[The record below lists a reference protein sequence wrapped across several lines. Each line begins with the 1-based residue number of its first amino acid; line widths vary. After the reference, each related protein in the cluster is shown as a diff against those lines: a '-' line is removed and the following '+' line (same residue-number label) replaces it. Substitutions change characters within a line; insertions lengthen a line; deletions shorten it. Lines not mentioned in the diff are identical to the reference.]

1 MKIEILFPE
10 ITGLYGDLANIRY
23 LEQCLKDAEIVY
35 TSLDKEPVFV
45 TEDVSMV
52 YMGGM
57 TEKKQEIVIEK
68 LIPYKEAILEQIEK
82 NTIFL
87 ITGNGLEIFGSY
99 IERDDKSQIE
109 GLGIFPIYAK
119 REMFNRYDSLVLGE
133 FEDMKIVG
141 FKSQFSHSYED
152 NKGEAFDEYFY
163 KVIRGAGL
171 NPDSNLEGI
180 RRNNFFATY
189 TLGPLLVLN
198 PYFTK
203 YLLRLLG
210 IEDPV
215 LAFEE
220 ANIEAYQV
228 RLAEFE
234 KETIKFSY

>member
-1 MKIEILFPE
+1 MKIEVLFPE
-10 ITGLYGDLANIRY
+10 IAGLYGDLANVKY
-23 LEQCLKDAEIVY
+23 LEQCLNDVEIVY
-35 TSLDKEPVFV
+35 TNLDKEPAFIS
-45 TEDVSMV
+45 EEISMI

-68 LIPYKEAILEQIEK
+68 LMLYKEAIIDQIEK
-82 NTIFL
+82 NTVFL
-87 ITGNGLEIFGSY
+87 MTGNALEIFGSY

-109 GLGIFPIYAK
+109 ALGIFPTYAK

-133 FEDMKIVG
+133 FEGIKMVG
-141 FKSQFSHSYED
+141 FKSQFSHSY
-152 NKGEAFDEYFY
+152 GENREEYFY

-171 NPDSNLEGI
+171 NKDSDLEGI

-203 YLLRLLG
+203 YLLKLLG
-210 IEDPV
+210 LEKTT

-220 ANIEAYQV
+220 ANIDAYET

>member
-10 ITGLYGDLANIRY
+10 IAGLYGDLSNVKY
-23 LEQCLKDAEIVY
+23 LGQCLKDAEIVY
-35 TSLDKEPVFV
+35 TNLDKEPSFV
-45 TEDVSMV
+45 SEEISMI

-68 LIPYKEAILEQIEK
+68 LMPYKEAILEQIKK

-87 ITGNGLEIFGSY
+87 VTGNALEIFGSY
-99 IERDDKSQIE
+99 IEKDDKSQIE
-109 GLGIFPIYAK
+109 GLGIFSIYAK

-141 FKSQFSHSYED
+141 FKSQFSHSYGD
-152 NKGEAFDEYFY
+152 NKEKKFDEYFY

-171 NPDSNLEGI
+171 NPDSDLEGI
-180 RRNNFFATY
+180 RRNNFFGTY

-203 YLLRLLG
+203 YLLKLLG
-210 IEDPV
+210 VEEPV

-220 ANIEAYQV
+220 ANIDAYET

>member
-1 MKIEILFPE
+1 MKIEVLFPE
-10 ITGLYGDLANIRY
+10 IAGLYGDLANVKY
-23 LEQCLKDAEIVY
+23 LEQCLNDVEIVY
-35 TSLDKEPVFV
+35 TNLDKEPAFIS
-45 TEDVSMV
+45 EEISMI

-68 LIPYKEAILEQIEK
+68 LMLYKEAIIDQIEK
-82 NTIFL
+82 NTVFL
-87 ITGNGLEIFGSY
+87 MTGNALEIFGSY

-109 GLGIFPIYAK
+109 ALGIFPTYAK

-133 FEDMKIVG
+133 FEGIKMVG
-141 FKSQFSHSYED
+141 FKSQFSHSY
-152 NKGEAFDEYFY
+152 GENRGEYFY

-171 NPDSNLEGI
+171 NKDSDLEGI

-203 YLLRLLG
+203 YLLKLLG
-210 IEDPV
+210 LEKTT

-220 ANIEAYQV
+220 ANIDAYET

>member
-1 MKIEILFPE
+1 MKIEVLFPE
-10 ITGLYGDLANIRY
+10 IAGLYGDLANVKY
-23 LEQCLKDAEIVY
+23 LEQCLNDVEIVY
-35 TSLDKEPVFV
+35 TNLDKEPAFIS
-45 TEDVSMV
+45 EEISMI

-68 LIPYKEAILEQIEK
+68 LMPYKEAIIDQIEK
-82 NTIFL
+82 NTVFL
-87 ITGNGLEIFGSY
+87 MTGNALEIFGSY

-109 GLGIFPIYAK
+109 ALGIFPTYAK

-133 FEDMKIVG
+133 FEGIKMVG
-141 FKSQFSHSYED
+141 FKSQFSHSY
-152 NKGEAFDEYFY
+152 GENREEYFY

-171 NPDSNLEGI
+171 NKDSDLEGI

-203 YLLRLLG
+203 YLLKLLG
-210 IEDPV
+210 LEKTT

-220 ANIEAYQV
+220 ANIDAYET

>member
-10 ITGLYGDLANIRY
+10 IAGLYGDLANIKY
-23 LEQCLKDAEIVY
+23 LGQCLKDAEFVY
-35 TSLDKEPVFV
+35 TNLDKEPTFL
-45 TEDVSMV
+45 TEEVSMI

-57 TEKKQEIVIEK
+57 TERKQEIVIKK
-68 LIPYKEAILEQIEK
+68 LMPYKEAILEQIKK
-82 NTIFL
+82 NTVFL
-87 ITGNGLEIFGSY
+87 ITGNALEIFGTY
-99 IERDDKSQIE
+99 IEKGDKSRIE
-109 GLGIFPIYAK
+109 GLSIFPTYAK

-133 FEDMKIVG
+133 FEDIKIVG
-141 FKSQFSHSYED
+141 FKSQFSHSFGNNES
-152 NKGEAFDEYFY
+152 EFFY

-171 NPDSNLEGI
+171 NPESELEGI

-203 YLLRLLG
+203 YLMRLLG
-210 IEDPV
+210 IEEAI
-215 LAFEE
+215 LAFEGS
-220 ANIEAYQV
+220 NIEAYET

>member
-10 ITGLYGDLANIRY
+10 IAGLYGDLANMKY
-23 LEQCLKDAEIVY
+23 LSQCVKDAELVY
-35 TSLDKEPVFV
+35 TNLDKEPAFL
-45 TEDVSMV
+45 TEDISMI

-68 LIPYKEAILEQIEK
+68 LMPYKEAIIKEIEK
-82 NTIFL
+82 NTVFL
-87 ITGNGLEIFGSY
+87 VTGNAIEIFGSY
-99 IERDDKSQIE
+99 IEKDDKNRIE
-109 GLGIFPIYAK
+109 ALGIFPIHAK

-141 FKSQFSHSYED
+141 FKSQFSHSYAD
-152 NKGEAFDEYFY
+152 NRDEVFEEYFY

-180 RRNNFFATY
+180 RRNNFFASY
-189 TLGPLLVLN
+189 TIGPLLVLN

-203 YLLRLLG
+203 YIIKLLG
-210 IEDPV
+210 IENPI

-220 ANIEAYQV
+220 ANIEAYET

-234 KETIKFSY
+234 KENIKFSY